1 MALKIKEV
9 PPSVVGQKGTRS
21 AYAVYDGS
29 ELVYKTKRGGG
40 QGTAMYGFTEEK
52 AAELLAKEEARRA
65 EEGSAAP
72 KKKKK
77 AASPKRSTSRTAA
90 KAPRPARKKLDRQ
103 ELTVDSCR
111 SFLEG
116 RGYEVSFSE
125 RSALAMLQP
134 GFVGNPRKRR
144 RKNRDS
150 RSSAYYSVA
159 ISKAHSLMM
168 KEHNKTDNYADFVGI
183 GYRRMSENPRLY
195 LAHAVAESNAILN
208 SRASASSKK
217 AARQVIKAI
226 TDLHP
231 ELAQFESRSR
241 SGIRKFNPRKNPGH
255 ALTTYEVSWSL
266 SSDPGHVYE
275 FTVRAPYLDDAL
287 DRTRRK
293 LESLNIDVLVEENFP
308 DEDALAA
315 TLWREGAGEHG
326 ALMIIP
332 SAENERRRSRA
343 KGAKR
348 DSKGRFV
355 KRKNS
360 SLTDRG
366 SRREPTRT
374 SKGIARRG
382 EAGLVTARDRR
393 RSEDRAYVKRL
404 RAALA
409 EFRVDRAAAE
419 PHQTGWIAFLDEN
432 IAELE
437 AELASYGVKTPR
449 RKTGRRKRK
458 NPRALRRLR

>member
-1 MALKIKEV
+1 MKISIEPRKGKDIGLTGEQGKRIVWVLIDPSGNFIYRSPTSTPMHGTEKDRAVALIPKALRKLGV
-9 PPSVVGQKGTRS
+9 
-21 AYAVYDGS
+21 
-29 ELVYKTKRGGG
+29 KTK
-40 QGTAMYGFTEEK
+40 
-52 AAELLAKEEARRA
+52 
-65 EEGSAAP
+65 GSA
-72 KKKKK
+72 
-77 AASPKRSTSRTAA
+77 STSRKKASSRGSA
-90 KAPRPARKKLDRQ
+90 KAPKATRQ
-103 ELTVDSCR
+103 KTTRQKLTVGSCR
-111 SFLEG
+111 SFLESK
-116 RGYEVSFSE
+116 GYQVTLEGEDYEDHLRATGWVE
-125 RSALAMLQP
+125 
-134 GFVGNPRKRR
+134 NPRKRR

-315 TLWREGAGEHG
+315 TLWKEGAGEHG

-409 EFRVDRAAAE
+409 ELRVDRAEAE
-419 PHQTGWIAFLDEN
+419 PHQTDWIAFLDEN

-437 AELASYGVKTPR
+437 AELASYGVKTSR

>member
-1 MALKIKEV
+1 
-9 PPSVVGQKGTRS
+9 
-21 AYAVYDGS
+21 
-29 ELVYKTKRGGG
+29 
-40 QGTAMYGFTEEK
+40 
-52 AAELLAKEEARRA
+52 
-65 EEGSAAP
+65 
-72 KKKKK
+72 
-77 AASPKRSTSRTAA
+77 
-90 KAPRPARKKLDRQ
+90 
-103 ELTVDSCR
+103 
-111 SFLEG
+111 
-116 RGYEVSFSE
+116 
-125 RSALAMLQP
+125 
-134 GFVGNPRKRR
+134 
-144 RKNRDS
+144 
-150 RSSAYYSVA
+150 
-159 ISKAHSLMM
+159 
-168 KEHNKTDNYADFVGI
+168 
-183 GYRRMSENPRLY
+183 
-195 LAHAVAESNAILN
+195 
-208 SRASASSKK
+208 
-217 AARQVIKAI
+217 
-226 TDLHP
+226 
-231 ELAQFESRSR
+231 
-241 SGIRKFNPRKNPGH
+241 
-255 ALTTYEVSWSL
+255 VSWSL

-449 RKTGRRKRK
+449 LKTGRRKRK